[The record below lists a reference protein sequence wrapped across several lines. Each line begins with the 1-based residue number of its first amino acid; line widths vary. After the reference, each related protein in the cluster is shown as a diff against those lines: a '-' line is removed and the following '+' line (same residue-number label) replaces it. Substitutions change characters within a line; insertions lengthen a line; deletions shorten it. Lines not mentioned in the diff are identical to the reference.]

1 MRILIVEGNT
11 PELMARM
18 HAIGRPLA
26 WQTWQTAIRLH
37 KSDVEISVV
46 YPYSVEHG
54 DLHEPLDTFDGF
66 VFTGS
71 GVSWN
76 AMDERASSFIDV
88 IEPMLLSGKPVLGAC
103 WGLQVASVALGG
115 EVAAN
120 PKGSEIGLAHV
131 TLNEAGL
138 AHAVFAGSAAQF
150 ATPTWHRDH
159 VTRLP
164 HGAVLLASSDVTHVQ
179 ALAVQAGGVDFVGF
193 QYHPEAELHDFR
205 RGFKA
210 YGALPDS
217 VAVIADFPDNPPLEV
232 TDPKRRTHTIG
243 NWLRHVE
250 ARRGTT
256 AAPPARGLIA
266 SG

>member
-11 PELMARM
+11 PELMDRM
-18 HAIGRPLA
+18 HQIGRPLA

-37 KSDVEISVV
+37 ESDAEISVV
-46 YPYSVEHG
+46 YPYSVERG
-54 DLHEPLDTFDGF
+54 DTHEPLDTFDAF

-76 AMDERASSFIDV
+76 AMDERAVSFVKV
-88 IEPMLLSGKPVLGAC
+88 IEPMLFSGKPVLGAC

-131 TLNEAGL
+131 SLNEAGL
-138 AHAVFAGSAAQF
+138 AHPVFAGSPEKF

-159 VTRLP
+159 VTRMP
-164 HGAVLLASSDVTHVQ
+164 QGAVLLASSNVTHVQ
-179 ALAVQAGGVDFVGF
+179 ALSVQDGGVDFVGF

-205 RGFKA
+205 KGFEA

-217 VAVIADFPDNPPLEV
+217 VAVIADFPDEPPPEV
-232 TDPKRRTHTIG
+232 TDPLRRTHTIG
-243 NWLRHVE
+243 NWLRHV
-250 ARRGTT
+250 AMRRDKQ
-256 AAPPARGLIA
+256 AASAG
-266 SG
+266 

>member
-11 PELMARM
+11 PELMARSLG
-18 HAIGRPLA
+18 IGRPYA

-37 KSDVEISVV
+37 KPEAEISVV
-46 YPYSVEHG
+46 FPYSVEHG
-54 DLHEPLDTFDGF
+54 ALHEPLATYDAF

-71 GVSWN
+71 GVPWN
-76 AMDERASSFIDV
+76 ASDERAVSFV
-88 IEPMLLSGKPVLGAC
+88 GAVEPMLMSGKPVLGAC

-131 TLNEAGL
+131 TLNEAGN
-138 AHAVFAGSAAQF
+138 AHPVFAGSPERF

-159 VTRLP
+159 VTRVP
-164 HGAVLLASSDVTHVQ
+164 QGAVLLASSEVTHVQ
-179 ALAVQAGGVDFVGF
+179 ALAVQTGGVDFVGF

-205 RGFKA
+205 KGFEA

-217 VAVIADFPDNPPLEV
+217 VAVIVDFPDNPPPEV
-232 TDPKRRTHTIG
+232 IDPMRRTHTIG

-250 ARRGTT
+250 KRRDSRSAS
-256 AAPPARGLIA
+256 AA
-266 SG
+266 